1 MKQPLHI
8 RPVGELALLVELD
21 SLAHV
26 MGVQA
31 LLRQQSLPGVIGIV
45 AAAQTILVS
54 CISPSAVHGVR
65 EFLAATDPQ
74 TQASLP
80 GTVHR
85 LKTTYD
91 GADLAEAAR
100 LTGLSAEALVAWHS
114 GQQWL
119 AAFGGFA
126 PGFMY
131 LAAAERSILVPRLPT
146 PRTVVPAGS
155 VAVGGKF
162 SAVYPGPTPGG
173 WQLLGRCA
181 DILWDSGR
189 KQPALIEPGDAVEF
203 MPVRELIEVGAAKP
217 PVATARSHGPS
228 GLQVLA
234 AGVHTT
240 VQDLGRRGY
249 AHLGVPESG
258 ALDRA
263 ALRRAN
269 RMVGNGNFEAAGLE
283 MVLSGLSL
291 RSVGTH
297 IVAVAGTS
305 AVPFIEDVHGD
316 EREAPANAPFL
327 LLDGETLTLRPI
339 IFRQGTLLQGT
350 VGFRSYLAVRGGL
363 DLPPVLGSRS
373 TDVLSGLGPDPIA
386 PGVFLPVPPA
396 PDGSIVGAAE
406 PASPA
411 PLGVTVL
418 RFMPGPR
425 DDWFTPQSLAHFEA
439 QIWEVG
445 AQSNRIGLRLTG
457 PPLQRSASA
466 AGAELPSEGMAN
478 GAIQVPPSGL
488 PVLFLADHPVTGGYP
503 VLGVV
508 LGEDLDKAAQ
518 LAPGARVRFSVV

>member
-1 MKQPLHI
+1 MNQQLHI
-8 RPVGELALLVELD
+8 RTVGETGILVELD

-26 MGVQA
+26 MGLQT
-31 LLRQQSLPGVIGIV
+31 LLRQQNLPGVIGIV
-45 AAAQTILVS
+45 AAAETILIS
-54 CISPSAVHGVR
+54 CNSPSAVRGVR
-65 EFLAATDPQ
+65 EFLAATDTQIQ
-74 TQASLP
+74 TPIP

-91 GADLAEAAR
+91 GADLTDAAR
-100 LTGLSAEALVAWHS
+100 LSGLSSEALVAWHS

-131 LAAAERSILVPRLPT
+131 LAAAEHSLLVARLST

-155 VAVGGKF
+155 VAVGGEF

-181 DILWDSGR
+181 DILWDAGR
-189 KQPALIEPGDAVEF
+189 EQPALIEPGDAVEF
-203 MPVRELIEVGAAKP
+203 MPVRELIEVGVAKP
-217 PVATARSHGPS
+217 TVVTPRSHGPS

-240 VQDLGRRGY
+240 VQDLGRQGY

-269 RMVGNGNFEAAGLE
+269 RMVGNGNLGAAGLE
-283 MVLSGLSL
+283 VVLSGLSF
-291 RSVGTH
+291 RAVGAH

-305 AVPFIEDVHGD
+305 AVPFIADLHGD

-327 LLDGETLTLRPI
+327 LLDGETLTLRPL
-339 IFRQGTLLQGT
+339 TLLPAT
-350 VGFRSYLAVRGGL
+350 RLKSTAGFRSYLAVRGGL

-386 PGVFLPVPPA
+386 AGVFLPVAPA
-396 PDGSIVGAAE
+396 PAGSIVGAPEA
-406 PASPA
+406 ALSP
-411 PLGVTVL
+411 PLEVTNL
-418 RFMPGPR
+418 KYLPGPR

-457 PPLQRSASA
+457 TPLQRSASA

-488 PVLFLADHPVTGGYP
+488 PMLFLADHPVTGGYP

-518 LAPGARVRFSVV
+518 LAPGARVRFSAI

>member
-1 MKQPLHI
+1 MNQQLHI
-8 RPVGELALLVELD
+8 RPVGETALLVELN

-26 MGVQA
+26 MGVQT
-31 LLRQQSLPGVIGIV
+31 LLRQQTLPGVIGIV

-54 CISPSAVHGVR
+54 CNSPSAVRGVR
-65 EFLAATDPQ
+65 EFLAATD
-74 TQASLP
+74 TQIQAPIP
-80 GTVHR
+80 GRVHR

-91 GADLAEAAR
+91 GADLADAAR
-100 LTGLSAEALVAWHS
+100 LTGLSGEAMVAWHS

-131 LAAAERSILVPRLPT
+131 LAAAKRSLLVPRLAT

-155 VAVGGKF
+155 VAVGGEF

-181 DILWDSGR
+181 DILWDAGR
-189 KQPALIEPGDAVEF
+189 EQPALIEPGDAVEF
-203 MPVRELIEVGAAKP
+203 MPVRELIELGAAQP
-217 PVATARSHGPS
+217 TVLTARSHSLS

-240 VQDLGRRGY
+240 VQDLGRQGY
-249 AHLGVPESG
+249 AHLGVPKSG

-269 RMVGNGNFEAAGLE
+269 RMVGNGLVGNGNLEAAGLE

-291 RSVGTH
+291 KAVGTH

-305 AVPFIEDVHGD
+305 AVPFIADIQGD

-327 LLDGETLTLRPI
+327 LLDGETLT
-339 IFRQGTLLQGT
+339 FRQGPA
-350 VGFRSYLAVRGGL
+350 GFRSYLAVRGGL

-386 PGVFLPVPPA
+386 AGVFLPVAPA
-396 PDGSIVGAAE
+396 PAGSIVGTPEA
-406 PASPA
+406 ASPA
-411 PLGVTVL
+411 PLEVTNL
-418 RFMPGPR
+418 RFIPGPR
-425 DDWFTPQSLAHFEA
+425 DDWFIPQSLAHFEA

-445 AQSNRIGLRLTG
+445 AQSNRIGLRLAGT
-457 PPLQRSASA
+457 PLQRSAAA

-518 LAPGARVRFSVV
+518 LAPGARVRFSAV

>member
-1 MKQPLHI
+1 MNQQLHI
-8 RPVGELALLVELD
+8 RPVGELALLVELE

-26 MGVQA
+26 MGVQS
-31 LLRQQSLPGVIGIV
+31 LLRQQTLPGVIGIV
-45 AAAQTILVS
+45 AAAKTILVS
-54 CISPSAVHGVR
+54 CHSPFAVRGVR
-65 EFLAATDPQ
+65 EFLAATA
-74 TQASLP
+74 TQRQAPLP

-91 GADLAEAAR
+91 GADLAEVSR
-100 LTGLSAEALVAWHS
+100 LSGLSDEAIVAWHS

-131 LAAAERSILVPRLPT
+131 LAAAERSLMVPRLAT

-155 VAVGGKF
+155 VAVGGEF
-162 SAVYPGPTPGG
+162 SAVYPGPSPGG
-173 WQLLGRCA
+173 WQLLGRCTTV
-181 DILWDSGR
+181 LWDTGR
-189 KQPALIEPGDAVEF
+189 EQPALIEPGDAVEF
-203 MPVRELIEVGAAKP
+203 MPVRELIEVGASKP
-217 PVATARSHGPS
+217 TVMTAQSHSPS

-240 VQDLGRRGY
+240 VQDLGRQGY

-269 RMVGNGNFEAAGLE
+269 RMVGNGNLETAGLE
-283 MVLSGLSL
+283 VVLSGLSIKA
-291 RSVGTH
+291 VGTH

-305 AVPFIEDVHGD
+305 AVPFIAEVHGD

-327 LLDGETLTLRPI
+327 LLDGETLTLQPLT
-339 IFRQGTLLQGT
+339 FQQGP

-386 PGVFLPVPPA
+386 AGVFLPVAPA
-396 PDGSIVGAAE
+396 PAGSIVGAAE
-406 PASPA
+406 TDSPA
-411 PLGVTVL
+411 PLGVTGL
-418 RFMPGPR
+418 RYLPGPR

-445 AQSNRIGLRLTG
+445 AQSNRIGLRLAGT
-457 PPLQRSASA
+457 PLHRSASA
-466 AGAELPSEGMAN
+466 AGVELPSEGMAN

-518 LAPGARVRFSVV
+518 LAPGARVQFSAI